1 MKVYL
6 AGYNVDS
13 EVIEDLKKKSPPRED
28 VTPETLSAAYARISR
43 DPRPANEL
51 RALARQEVS
60 RARASNKNIIFKMGH
75 HSVAEHAVFNFDI
88 IGVSR
93 LAIEEIEKFRLC
105 SYTEK
110 SQRYIKLSEDIV
122 LPEEIKKSGLQEIF
136 LNTVKAQNEL
146 YHKLHQK
153 LEPYVFHK
161 NKELAKNPKK
171 HTTLKGWA
179 IEDARYIVCLS
190 AEGQLGLTINARNL
204 EFMIR
209 RFASFHLAE
218 LDELNR
224 RIYDLVKDV
233 APSIFLFTEANSFD
247 AETYMDL
254 KEKASELPAVSSHTD
269 DQSVRLVGFTED
281 PDMKLVSALLHSS
294 TSLSYS
300 LCQQHASR
308 LSSDEK
314 KEIVKT
320 AMQKMEFF
328 DSVLREFEH
337 VDLVFELVLSATCFA
352 QFKRHRMATLT
363 AQNYD
368 PGLGVTIPPS
378 IQNIGSEK
386 DFLEVVER
394 TNEAFNLLK
403 NKTSRGANYVLT
415 NAHRR
420 RILLKVNAREFYHI
434 SRLREDATAQWDIQ
448 NVVRA
453 MSELAKKVMPLTC
466 LLIGGKDAY
475 PEIYQNVFGRPP
487 KLKPPKS

>member
-13 EVIEDLKKKSPPRED
+13 EVIEDLKKNSPPRED

-51 RALARQEVS
+51 RAIARQEVG
-60 RARASNKNIIFKMGH
+60 RARRSNQNIIFKMGH

-122 LPEEIKKSGLQEIF
+122 LPEEIKKSGLQDLF
-136 LNTVKAQNEL
+136 FNTVKAQNDL
-146 YHKLHQK
+146 YHNLNQ
-153 LEPYVFHK
+153 
-161 NKELAKNPKK
+161 KK
-171 HTTLKGWA
+171 HTLLKGWA
-179 IEDARYIVCLS
+179 IEDARYIVSL
-190 AEGQLGLTINARNL
+190 ATEGQLGLTINARNL

-209 RFASFHLAE
+209 RFASHPLAE
-218 LDELNR
+218 LGELGLK
-224 RIYDLVKDV
+224 IYDLVKDV
-233 APSIFLFTEANSFD
+233 APSIILFTEANDFD
-247 AETYMDL
+247 AKTYVDL
-254 KEKASELPAVSSHTD
+254 KEKASGLTGSSSHPD
-269 DQSVRLVGFTED
+269 EQSVRLVGFTED
-281 PDMKLVSALLHSS
+281 PDTKLVSALLHTS
-294 TSLSYS
+294 TDLSYS

-308 LSSDEK
+308 LSLEEK
-314 KEIVKT
+314 REIVKT

-337 VDLVFELVLSATCFA
+337 VDLVFELVISATCFA

-363 AQNYD
+363 AQNYN

-378 IQNIGSEK
+378 IQEIGAEK
-386 DFLEVVER
+386 DFMDIIER
-394 TNEAFNLLK
+394 TDEAFNLL
-403 NKTSRGANYVLT
+403 NEKTSRGADYVLT

-420 RILLKVNAREFYHI
+420 RVLLKVNAREFYHI

-448 NVVRA
+448 NVVRI
-453 MSELAKKVMPLTC
+453 MSDLAKKVMPLTC

-475 PEIYQNVFGRPP
+475 PEIYQNIFGCPP
-487 KLKPPKS
+487 KLKPPEY

>member
-13 EVIEDLKKKSPPRED
+13 EVIEDLKKNSPHRED

-43 DPRPANEL
+43 DPRPVNEL
-51 RALARQEVS
+51 RAIARQEVDRS
-60 RARASNKNIIFKMGH
+60 RRSNQNIIFKMGH

-88 IGVSR
+88 LMVSR

-110 SQRYIKLSEDIV
+110 SQRYIKLSEDII
-122 LPEEIKKSGLQEIF
+122 LPEEIKKSGLQDIF
-136 LNTVKAQNEL
+136 FSTVKAQNDL
-146 YHKLHQK
+146 YFNLHQK
-153 LEPYVFHK
+153 LEPFVFKK
-161 NKELAKNPKK
+161 NKELAENQKK
-171 HTTLKGWA
+171 HTLLKGWS
-179 IEDARYIVCLS
+179 IEDARYIVCL
-190 AEGQLGLTINARNL
+190 ATEGQLGLTINARNL

-209 RFASFHLAE
+209 RFASHHLAE
-218 LDELNR
+218 LDELSLK
-224 RIYDLVKDV
+224 IYDLVKDV
-233 APSIFLFTEANSFD
+233 APSIFLFTEANDFD
-247 AETYMDL
+247 AKTYVDL
-254 KEKASELPAVSSHTD
+254 KEKASGWTGSSSHPD
-269 DQSVRLVGFTED
+269 EQSVRLVGFTED
-281 PDMKLVSALLHSS
+281 PDTKLVSALLHTS
-294 TSLSYS
+294 TNLSYS

-308 LSSDEK
+308 LALEEK
-314 KEIVKT
+314 REIVKT

-378 IQNIGSEK
+378 IQEIGAEK
-386 DFLEVVER
+386 DFMDIIER
-394 TNEAFNLLK
+394 TDEAFNLLK
-403 NKTSRGANYVLT
+403 EKIPRGADYVLT

-420 RILLKVNAREFYHI
+420 RVLLKVNAREFYHI
-434 SRLREDATAQWDIQ
+434 SRLREDTTAQWDIQ
-448 NVVRA
+448 NVVRT
-453 MSELAKKVMPLTC
+453 MSDLAKKVMPLTC

-475 PEIYQNVFGRPP
+475 PEIYQNIFGCPP
-487 KLKPPKS
+487 KLKPPEL